1 MMSNRIDR
9 YFNDESDQD
18 LYEEIC
24 QTGWDGMLNH
34 TLEVWFGRFEIN
46 GEKFEDFGF
55 KPLQG
60 KDG

>member
-1 MMSNRIDR
+1 VSNRIAR

-34 TLEVWFGRFEIN
+34 TLEVWFGRFDIRRREVRR
-46 GEKFEDFGF
+46 FR
-55 KPLQG
+55 L
-60 KDG
+60 